1 MCVLFLGV
9 ELTNHCTSPT
19 LVSSFLGEINKSWC
33 MTHFFLKGRRNF
45 SKGIL
50 EYQSVI
56 ACETCQ
62 KRITND
68 AFDLHAIYMGNHVG
82 SSITN

>member
-1 MCVLFLGV
+1 MILDSLFPQRKR
-9 ELTNHCTSPT
+9 T
-19 LVSSFLGEINKSWC
+19 
-33 MTHFFLKGRRNF
+33 F

-56 ACETCQ
+56 ACEASQ

-68 AFDLHAIYMGNHVG
+68 AFDLHAIYMENHG
-82 SSITN
+82 RSSITNCKN